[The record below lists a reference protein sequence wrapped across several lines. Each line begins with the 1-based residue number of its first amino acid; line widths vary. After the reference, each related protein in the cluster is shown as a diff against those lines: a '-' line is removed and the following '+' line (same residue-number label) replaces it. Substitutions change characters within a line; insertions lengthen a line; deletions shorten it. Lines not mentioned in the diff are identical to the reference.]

1 MLHRLVAPPLPK
13 TRRRRRLPAVLLL
26 VVAASLIAAPSALAG
41 SLNFIPESG
50 GSPNA
55 DGIRTLYI
63 LIALLGLVIF
73 IGVEGLLI
81 YSMFKFRARRGAT
94 AAQIHGN
101 TQLEIGWT
109 VGAAVILVFITV
121 FTFIK
126 LGGIKNPAASDIS
139 STGQPVA
146 QIGSSSD
153 HLYASTDQPAPPAGS
168 ARMNIVVNGQQYIW
182 KYDYPG
188 QEHVFSYVDMV
199 VPVGMTITLD
209 ITSIDVAHSWWIP
222 ALGGKMDAIPG
233 YHNHT
238 WFKIPLDAIKPGQKQ
253 VVYHGQCAELCGRN
267 HANMYGNVIGMRYA
281 DWKRWYDGKAREISQ
296 AQDQAAAERKQLEK
310 QQGQTSSAGGA
321 QTAGGAGFGDNSNP

>member
-1 MLHRLVAPPLPK
+1 MLSRLVAPPLPK
-13 TRRRRRLPAVLLL
+13 TRRRRRLLAVASL
-26 VVAASLIAAPSALAG
+26 VVLASLAAAPSAFAG
-41 SLNFIPESG
+41 IFLPESG

-55 DGIRTLYI
+55 NGIRTLYI

-126 LGGIKNPAASDIS
+126 LGGIKNPAASDINAQ
-139 STGQPVA
+139 GQPVA
-146 QIGSSSD
+146 QIGNSSD
-153 HLYASTDQPAPPAGS
+153 QLYAATDQPPAPAGS
-168 ARMNIVVNGQQYIW
+168 ARMNITVNGQQYIW

-188 QEHVFSYVDMV
+188 SQHVFSYVDMV

-209 ITSIDVAHSWWIP
+209 ITSVDVAHSWWIP
-222 ALGGKMDAIPG
+222 ALGGKADAIPG
-233 YHNHT
+233 YVNHT
-238 WFKIPLDAIKPGQKQ
+238 WFKIPLDALKPGQKQ

-281 DWKRWYDGKAREISQ
+281 DWKRWYDEKAREISQ
-296 AQDQAAAERKQLEK
+296 AKNQAAAERKQLEQ
-310 QQGQTSSAGGA
+310 QQGQASASGGGA
-321 QTAGGAGFGDNSNP
+321 PTGNANP